1 MTSAGY
7 DAGLVIVNFTSACG
21 DPAQQKMKTVYGDF
35 YTVLTRCDLGLEFT
49 IAPASRGG
57 DCAARTIGVDVDARI
72 CSACGCPF
80 CVRDTNGSY
89 AHPDASAGLADVL
102 WDAPRAFSREGRRFT
117 AHAGVAVAVG
127 GSDDYSLKYDLAF
140 DDDGHP
146 AFVNISH
153 PLWISTAARVDGFT
167 RDVAGDAFDIPRGCF
182 K

>member
-1 MTSAGY
+1 MRVEVEAAVLELVRLAVEVLVGR
-7 DAGLVIVNFTSACG
+7 ALGPGLVVG
-21 DPAQQKMKTVYGDF
+21 RG
-35 YTVLTRCDLGLEFT
+35 RDLGGRVGLEFT

-57 DCAARTIGVDVDARI
+57 DCASRKIGGDVDARI